1 MQLQTTVTQLMQV
14 GQALAAAVGSPAL
27 NCSCPEQGLILLLS
41 FPQATSSA
49 LFCPSASCCPVWRRA
64 AAHLKAAS
72 GADHY
77 SVLPQQMLTF
87 RYCPRIKCQV
97 ILVQNY
103 HLNFQRFHL
112 QLYLWPTGC
121 LQSQHF

>member
-1 MQLQTTVTQLMQV
+1 MVTQLMQV
-14 GQALAAAVGSPAL
+14 GQALAAAMGSSAL
-27 NCSCPEQGLILLLS
+27 NCPEQGLILLLS

-49 LFCPSASCCPVWRRA
+49 VFCPSASTCLVWWSA
-64 AAHLKAAS
+64 TAHLKAAG
-72 GADHY
+72 GANHH

-103 HLNFQRFHL
+103 RLNFQGFHL
-112 QLYLWPTGC
+112 QLYLWLTGC